1 MRACRG
7 KREQAVE
14 TLHEIASL
22 DPWIPELELRPPEV
36 AHAHRVSVEQAKSG
50 LVWYYNSSNDCLKA
64 NRYRDD
70 AMLWKMRRMSQVLC
84 CKPGSMLL

>member
-1 MRACRG
+1 MCRG

-14 TLHEIASL
+14 RLHEIASL

-50 LVWYYNSSNDCLKA
+50 LVWYYNSSHDSLKA

-70 AMLWKMRRMSQVLC
+70 AMLWKMHRMSQVPFVLH
-84 CKPGSMLL
+84 LLPI

>member
-1 MRACRG
+1 M
-7 KREQAVE
+7 E